1 MDGCDMTNLPCGLTA
16 AGPECEHGPPDLC
29 LPQSEENVSLQL
41 LEFKAHL
48 LELIEELHIRRDAEE
63 RFEEQRN
70 KIVLE
75 KQELEWEKKSLQHQI
90 ESEKNHY
97 AESLSKANKQFQ
109 ETLRNIE
116 EEKNK
121 YQVNSEQKDK
131 DIQNLKEEL
140 KSLQL
145 TKYNLEKKSS
155 ELEQKLTLQSRS
167 KDSRLNQL
175 SDVEKRFSALSRQ
188 CSMVKQAHGKLEQ
201 NVDEAMKLNKKLI
214 STNETQLVTIASLNK
229 EVEELRS
236 KLVKTKMTSV
246 ISEKRT
252 DHPSIKEQTVNQLQL
267 RLNMECEMNR
277 KYKNENKVLQ
287 AEKQEVLTSLQIA
300 HQLLSKQTQT
310 MSRLELDLE
319 AQRKQ
324 YQSLEQD
331 HKAMREKEKTA
342 EDQIKQLMEECTVSK
357 SSWDKEK
364 ADFLEQMKKEKQ
376 ELTSVKEAFEELR
389 QNHTELS
396 SKAEEQ
402 AQLISE
408 LTINVKELDLVIPSN
423 NTQDGIDSVSKIDV
437 SGGHAVYNENYM
449 NDINSELKANSP
461 ISNADNCPPASAL
474 RETTSEL
481 TNSCTMDDASADV
494 ETSTVSQAC
503 ETQLNFSATSTY
515 ALEFQSLQL
524 DTKNTFQE
532 NGDSVE
538 KAHKA
543 TEEKDVHVQ
552 ENCEESTKNGA
563 EDTDLSHMEE
573 HAQTTHNPGEQSVI
587 DHATPTLR
595 VLKEIAAKTGVEFT
609 LSERQPQLDEE
620 ENLPHVIE
628 DTRNE
633 TQISAFDIVLQSTT
647 NEKVNHVLPLQ
658 KMRRADMF
666 PGDSIEQVCK
676 SKHVKNSSPLVKTT
690 SPSVCHDLEE
700 STVMVSAESIT
711 AELPKPLNK
720 SSSCQSQ
727 SDAAQL
733 DSVSI
738 QETTTMQTQMVSP
751 SDTPGHVKDTVDE
764 SAKECSP
771 VNEIVEDT
779 VGLVSQKELS
789 ENNNL
794 TNLVRGTSHDL
805 TNHGEKRTD
814 REQVDIMDKC
824 KQSGVDKNTDSVD
837 SWDEFERFLKLSK
850 MPNKDRV
857 HWSKESDLKADFL
870 KSQLSGASDC
880 KKNIV
885 AEESKMSEFFVP
897 LKTTYKPL
905 FEWGSAQRRAQS
917 SSASSGTSAH
927 SVLLTSSQMSSTS
940 DYLSSSSSTIS
951 ICHKGK
957 YSKVPLTITRAA
969 DLLSCGTTATSSG
982 SHLQTECRALGE
994 AHMDTT
1000 AQMDSRGSPSDAASL
1015 VSASSSALSRPQ
1027 TKRTLSPDARGT
1039 PESEWGP
1046 GCSQD
1051 TEEQQSSFR
1060 TQISKIEQFLNTER
1074 LRLPKRRKTDN

>member
-97 AESLSKANKQFQ
+97 AESLSKANKQ
-109 ETLRNIE
+109 
-116 EEKNK
+116 NK

-437 SGGHAVYNENYM
+437 SGGHA
-449 NDINSELKANSP
+449 
-461 ISNADNCPPASAL
+461 
-474 RETTSEL
+474 
-481 TNSCTMDDASADV
+481 
-494 ETSTVSQAC
+494 
-503 ETQLNFSATSTY
+503 
-515 ALEFQSLQL
+515 
-524 DTKNTFQE
+524 
-532 NGDSVE
+532 
-538 KAHKA
+538 
-543 TEEKDVHVQ
+543 
-552 ENCEESTKNGA
+552 
-563 EDTDLSHMEE
+563 
-573 HAQTTHNPGEQSVI
+573 
-587 DHATPTLR
+587 
-595 VLKEIAAKTGVEFT
+595 
-609 LSERQPQLDEE
+609 
-620 ENLPHVIE
+620 
-628 DTRNE
+628 
-633 TQISAFDIVLQSTT
+633 
-647 NEKVNHVLPLQ
+647 
-658 KMRRADMF
+658 
-666 PGDSIEQVCK
+666 
-676 SKHVKNSSPLVKTT
+676 
-690 SPSVCHDLEE
+690 
-700 STVMVSAESIT
+700 
-711 AELPKPLNK
+711 
-720 SSSCQSQ
+720 
-727 SDAAQL
+727 
-733 DSVSI
+733 
-738 QETTTMQTQMVSP
+738 
-751 SDTPGHVKDTVDE
+751 
-764 SAKECSP
+764 
-771 VNEIVEDT
+771 
-779 VGLVSQKELS
+779 
-789 ENNNL
+789 
-794 TNLVRGTSHDL
+794 
-805 TNHGEKRTD
+805 
-814 REQVDIMDKC
+814 
-824 KQSGVDKNTDSVD
+824 
-837 SWDEFERFLKLSK
+837 
-850 MPNKDRV
+850 
-857 HWSKESDLKADFL
+857 
-870 KSQLSGASDC
+870 
-880 KKNIV
+880 
-885 AEESKMSEFFVP
+885 
-897 LKTTYKPL
+897 
-905 FEWGSAQRRAQS
+905 RRAQS